1 MPDSPDPLEPPMSKL
16 IYSSINALHIDI
28 QNRERM
34 RVCVHIIKVV
44 DGTKIV
50 HTNSR

>member
-16 IYSSINALHIDI
+16 IYSSINALHIDT
-28 QNRERM
+28 QNSKKT
-34 RVCVHIIKVV
+34 RVCMSVA
-44 DGTKIV
+44 DGTKVV

>member
-28 QNRERM
+28 QNSERTC
-34 RVCVHIIKVV
+34 VCVHVIKVV
-44 DGTKIV
+44 NGTKVV
-50 HTNSR
+50 HTI